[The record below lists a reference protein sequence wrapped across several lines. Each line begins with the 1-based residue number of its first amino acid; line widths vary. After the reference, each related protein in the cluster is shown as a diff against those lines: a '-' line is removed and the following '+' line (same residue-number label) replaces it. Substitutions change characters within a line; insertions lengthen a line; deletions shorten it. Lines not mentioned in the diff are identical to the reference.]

1 MTQLVNALDRLIGWI
16 AAAILLTA
24 FCLMA
29 FSVFARYVAVNWQ
42 IDWIL
47 EVVVFM
53 IAWAVMLGVARIEK
67 RAGHIRVDFVL
78 NMMSDKTQR
87 IAEFFALIF
96 ALAVGVFYVYAG
108 VFVVQE
114 AIQWGE
120 KTDSTLQIPFWIY
133 YLCMSVAFSI
143 HAIFIIHRLRGVLSG
158 APLLKEQDLAD

>member
-1 MTQLVNALDRLIGWI
+1 MTQLVDALDRVIGWI
-16 AAAILLTA
+16 AAAILLIA
-24 FCLMA
+24 FCLLA

-78 NMMSDKTQR
+78 HLMSEKWQR
-87 IAEFFALIF
+87 VAEFFALIF
-96 ALAVGVFYVYAG
+96 ALIVGVFYVYAG
-108 VFVVQE
+108 IFVVEE
-114 AIQWGE
+114 AIMWGE

-133 YLCMSVAFSI
+133 YLCMSVAFTI

-158 APLLKEQDLAD
+158 APLMQEQDLAD